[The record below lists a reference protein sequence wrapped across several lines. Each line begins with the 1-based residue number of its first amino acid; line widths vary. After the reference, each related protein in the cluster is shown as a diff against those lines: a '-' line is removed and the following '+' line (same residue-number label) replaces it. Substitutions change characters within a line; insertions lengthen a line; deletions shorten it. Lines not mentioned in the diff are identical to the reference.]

1 MRVEKHRN
9 QCHNQ
14 EAMGTS
20 ENKKKII
27 QGAIPNKF
35 STAEAA
41 FQPVENNDY
50 YKLELPGAWNQCVV
64 NALSHLVGE
73 KSSQSFVPYEDK
85 QTVEEMRR
93 FQNDLHYDSMLAVP
107 CLGRRGGLAML
118 WKADVDLHI

>member
-1 MRVEKHRN
+1 MVEGRFSEAGRVSKKPIQPATREGGRSTKHAVRVEKHRN

-50 YKLELPGAWNQCVV
+50 YKLELSGAWE
-64 NALSHLVGE
+64 S
-73 KSSQSFVPYEDK
+73 
-85 QTVEEMRR
+85 MRIK
-93 FQNDLHYDSMLAVP
+93 FCSL
-107 CLGRRGGLAML
+107 
-118 WKADVDLHI
+118 

>member
-50 YKLELPGAWNQCVV
+50 YKLELSGDWKPMCSKCP
-64 NALSHLVGE
+64 LSFGGR
-73 KSSQSFVPYEDK
+73 KSFQNFVPYGDK

-118 WKADVDLHI
+118 WKAYVDSHI